1 MLLELPTQ
9 VDLGAVFAHRAIVH
23 QKEVRMKAVEDV
35 ELAERVEQRLV
46 RSDDLRRG
54 GREEIRG
61 KGLLSRRRGDGR
73 LGGQSRGLVR
83 SPRLRLCR

>member
-46 RSDDLRRG
+46 RSDDLQRG
-54 GREEIRG
+54 RREEIRG
-61 KGLLSRRRGDGR
+61 K
-73 LGGQSRGLVR
+73 
-83 SPRLRLCR
+83 